1 MILRC
6 TPMQILLAIKDYA
19 SDILAVL
26 AMFSI
31 VIEVS
36 PIKINPWSFLANKLG
51 KAFNKEVLNEISTL
65 KSRVDTLDERVQQSE
80 AIQKERDAKTA
91 RTNILRFGDEIRI
104 GTRHSKESFD
114 EILSDITEYE
124 SYCSTHQD
132 FKNNRTKSTEKIII
146 EVYEHCL
153 RTDSFL

>member
-1 MILRC
+1 
-6 TPMQILLAIKDYA
+6 MQILIAIKDYA
-19 SDILAVL
+19 SNILAVL

-31 VIEVS
+31 VIEVA

-51 KAFNKEVLNEISTL
+51 RAFNKEVLNEISTI

-80 AIQKERDAKTA
+80 AMQSERDAKTA

-124 SYCSTHQD
+124 SYCTTHQD

>member
-1 MILRC
+1 
-6 TPMQILLAIKDYA
+6 MQILLAIKDYA

-31 VIEVS
+31 VIEVA
-36 PIKINPWSFLANKLG
+36 PIKINPWSFIANKLG
-51 KAFNKEVLNEISTL
+51 RAFNKEVLNEISTL

-80 AIQKERDAKTA
+80 AMQSERDAKTA

-124 SYCSTHQD
+124 SYCTTHQD

>member
-1 MILRC
+1 
-6 TPMQILLAIKDYA
+6 MQILLAIKDYA

-31 VIEVS
+31 VIEVA
-36 PIKINPWSFLANKLG
+36 PIKINPWSFIANKLG
-51 KAFNKEVLNEISTL
+51 RAFNKEVLNEISTL

-80 AIQKERDAKTA
+80 ALQSERDAKTA

>member
-1 MILRC
+1 
-6 TPMQILLAIKDYA
+6 MQILLTIKDYA

-31 VIEVS
+31 VIEIS

-51 KAFNKEVLNEISTL
+51 RAFNKEVLNEISTL
-65 KSRVDTLDERVQQSE
+65 KSRVDALDERAQQSE
-80 AIQKERDAKTA
+80 ALQSERDAKTA

-124 SYCSTHQD
+124 SYCTTHQD